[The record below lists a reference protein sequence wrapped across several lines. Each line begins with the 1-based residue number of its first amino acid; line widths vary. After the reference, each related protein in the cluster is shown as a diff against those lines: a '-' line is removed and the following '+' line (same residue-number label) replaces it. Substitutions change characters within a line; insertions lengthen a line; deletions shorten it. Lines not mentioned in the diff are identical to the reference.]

1 MAVLQGQ
8 LPLQALFGWTV
19 GLLEEGRKRNWKPEP
34 LRPCSP
40 HVTGEGRSRSPRRSF
55 SSIPCWPGKSEELQI
70 DASWGTGETR
80 GTPAP
85 CKNTRRNKKCTKMD
99 LIGGHL
105 YTVHALAGWS
115 VVPRVICALCTRFT
129 WGSIGHLYTHCAH
142 TWWVIWTHTV
152 LERVI
157 STCINGWGRLNVLQ
171 CPIPGSEVGTCV
183 FLGVTWVAGDK
194 ALTLAVT
201 WTFSIF

>member
-115 VVPRVICALCTRFT
+115 VVPRVICARASLGVPLVICTRT
-129 WGSIGHLYTHCAH
+129 ARTLGGSSGHILCLRGLSQH
-142 TWWVIWTHTV
+142 
-152 LERVI
+152 
-157 STCINGWGRLNVLQ
+157 
-171 CPIPGSEVGTCV
+171 
-183 FLGVTWVAGDK
+183 
-194 ALTLAVT
+194 ALTVGDVWMCCNVPFQVLRSEHA
-201 WTFSIF
+201 FS

>member
-1 MAVLQGQ
+1 MHQDG
-8 LPLQALFGWTV
+8 FD
-19 GLLEEGRKRNWKPEP
+19 
-34 LRPCSP
+34 
-40 HVTGEGRSRSPRRSF
+40 RRS
-55 SSIPCWPGKSEELQI
+55 SVH
-70 DASWGTGETR
+70 
-80 GTPAP
+80 
-85 CKNTRRNKKCTKMD
+85 CTC
-99 LIGGHL
+99 
-105 YTVHALAGWS
+105 TC
-115 VVPRVICALCTRFT
+115 RVICGSQGHLCTRFT

-152 LERVI
+152 LEGII

>member
-1 MAVLQGQ
+1 MAIIQGQ

-55 SSIPCWPGKSEELQI
+55 SSIPCWPGKSEKPKI
-70 DASWGTGETR
+70 DASWGTCETR

-85 CKNTRRNKKCTKMD
+85 CKNTRRNKKYTKMD
-99 LIGGHL
+99 LIGGH
-105 YTVHALAGWS
+105 
-115 VVPRVICALCTRFT
+115 LCTRFT
-129 WGSIGHLYTHCAH
+129 WGSIGHLYTHCAQ
-142 TWWVIWTHTV
+142 TWWVICTHTV

-157 STCINGWGRLNVLQ
+157 STRMNGWGRLNVLQ
-171 CPIPGSEVGTCV
+171 CPIPGSEVGICV
-183 FLGVTWVAGDK
+183 FLGVTWVAGEK
-194 ALTLAVT
+194 L
-201 WTFSIF
+201 